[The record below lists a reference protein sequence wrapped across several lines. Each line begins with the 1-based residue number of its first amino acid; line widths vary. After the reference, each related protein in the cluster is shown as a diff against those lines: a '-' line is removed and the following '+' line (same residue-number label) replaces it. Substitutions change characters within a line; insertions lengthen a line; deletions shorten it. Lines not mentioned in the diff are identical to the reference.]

1 MEYEAR
7 RHRSRS
13 LEQMLPTHSY
23 SQSSLHWEE
32 ARSRSLPRHLG
43 RRRREEELEEQ
54 ERCLTDRLRRR
65 ADYMDRD
72 RADLIDRSIELL
84 LHVVIMLLFFVLLQ
98 WMYRIRHLPLSE

>member
-13 LEQMLPTHSY
+13 LEQILPIHSS

-32 ARSRSLPRHLG
+32 TRSRSLPRHLG

-72 RADLIDRSIELL
+72 RADLIDRSSLL
-84 LHVVIMLLFFVLLQ
+84 LLKVVIMLPNFLLLQ
-98 WMYRIRHLPLSE
+98 

>member
-1 MEYEAR
+1 
-7 RHRSRS
+7 
-13 LEQMLPTHSY
+13 MLPTHSF

-72 RADLIDRSIELL
+72 RADLIDRSIQLL
-84 LHVVIMLLFFVLLQ
+84 IEVAPSFCALTIDAGSHTFHFQ
-98 WMYRIRHLPLSE
+98 NK